1 MPPFPHSCL
10 VGTLLQLPFCLKHK
24 VWNDEIKC
32 RVITCLSAIF
42 MTSYLQVDTWDT
54 VTPSFRVVWRY
65 EKKCITLIL
74 YISHL
79 TEHGFTH
86 VPFKSLCHWL
96 QVWLVAYSRYQCS
109 SVGNQPDW
117 WCSWPSCS
125 FHFVSGIG
133 VRTAAIWG
141 RGEFWDPGC
150 PSFYWLKPHSPHAD
164 NCGSW
169 SAALGSAPLISW
181 GSDHGEEEAVIIV
194 WVSGPDQL
202 SPAILQM

>member
-1 MPPFPHSCL
+1 MGSH
-10 VGTLLQLPFCLKHK
+10 
-24 VWNDEIKC
+24 
-32 RVITCLSAIF
+32 RV
-42 MTSYLQVDTWDT
+42 
-54 VTPSFRVVWRY
+54 R
-65 EKKCITLIL
+65 
-74 YISHL
+74 
-79 TEHGFTH
+79 
-86 VPFKSLCHWL
+86 PFKSLCHWL
-96 QVWLVAYSRYQCS
+96 QVWLMAYSRYQCS

-141 RGEFWDPGC
+141 REEFWDPGC

-181 GSDHGEEEAVIIV
+181 GSDRGEEELVIV
-194 WVSGPDQL
+194 AWVSGPRPVATSHITDVELVQDTPP
-202 SPAILQM
+202 STSSEPWFENPTLQMLHM